1 MLAIGSRIFYETHIT
16 PLLHMQGFVNE
27 IALDLVCAN
36 GQQFPVL
43 VNIVQKRDA
52 TGTPL
57 LHRATIFNA
66 GDRRRYERE
75 LLYARKQ
82 ADLAAERIE
91 RLLKITTLLAKAL
104 AVVQVAEIVTEQSCM
119 AFQAQAGVV
128 ALVSSDGA
136 SLEIVADAGYPPEL
150 LEGWRHFPLSTA
162 LPLADAVRTGEAVL
176 LASPGAL
183 AAHYPQL
190 VELNERTGNQSLVAI
205 PLSSNGQA
213 IGVLGLSF
221 ARAQSFTP
229 DDRTFLMMLA
239 RQSALALERARLY
252 EAEQAARAEA
262 QAAVHSRDAFFSI
275 ASHELKNPLTALL
288 GHAQILQRRLVG
300 EAALSERNQRALE
313 IVVEQAVRMNT
324 MITAMLD
331 VGRIATGHLALDHA
345 PLDVVALAQ
354 RVLAE
359 LQDTLTRHTLIC
371 SDPGIPLM
379 VEGDALRLEQVLQN
393 LLQNAVKYSPSGGS
407 IGVQIERQGRQVWI
421 AIRDEG
427 IGIPQE
433 ALPQL
438 FQRFYRAP
446 RAASGAI
453 DGLGIGLYV
462 VKEIVTLHG
471 GTITVESREGAG
483 STFTV
488 ALPLAADHAANP
500 TERAPE

>member
-1 MLAIGSRIFYETHIT
+1 MSQTSLPDGFDASLLDESLDELYEQAPCGYVSTFPDGMFARVNQTLLDWTGYARDELLLGKRLQDMLAIGSRIFYETHIT

-66 GDRRRYERE
+66 SDRRRYERE

-104 AVVQVAEIVTEQSCM
+104 SVVQVAEIVTQQSCM

-128 ALVSSDGA
+128 ALVSGDGA

-183 AAHYPQL
+183 ATHYPQL

-221 ARAQSFTP
+221 AQAQSFTP

-239 RQSALALERARLY
+239 RQSALALERAR
-252 EAEQAARAEA
+252 
-262 QAAVHSRDAFFSI
+262 
-275 ASHELKNPLTALL
+275 
-288 GHAQILQRRLVG
+288 
-300 EAALSERNQRALE
+300 
-313 IVVEQAVRMNT
+313 
-324 MITAMLD
+324 
-331 VGRIATGHLALDHA
+331 
-345 PLDVVALAQ
+345 
-354 RVLAE
+354 
-359 LQDTLTRHTLIC
+359 
-371 SDPGIPLM
+371 
-379 VEGDALRLEQVLQN
+379 
-393 LLQNAVKYSPSGGS
+393 
-407 IGVQIERQGRQVWI
+407 
-421 AIRDEG
+421 
-427 IGIPQE
+427 
-433 ALPQL
+433 
-438 FQRFYRAP
+438 
-446 RAASGAI
+446 
-453 DGLGIGLYV
+453 
-462 VKEIVTLHG
+462 
-471 GTITVESREGAG
+471 
-483 STFTV
+483 
-488 ALPLAADHAANP
+488 
-500 TERAPE
+500 